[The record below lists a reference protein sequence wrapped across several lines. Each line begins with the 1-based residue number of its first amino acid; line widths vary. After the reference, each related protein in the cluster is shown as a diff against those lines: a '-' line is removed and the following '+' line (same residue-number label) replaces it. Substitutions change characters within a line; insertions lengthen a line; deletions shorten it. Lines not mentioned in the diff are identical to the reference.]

1 MAVSWRLE
9 GWRVRNLGGGWHVEV
24 DGSTEASGSEVCD
37 SGEASGSEV
46 GDSGAGEASG
56 AEVDDSIPSLH
67 NGSVCFS
74 Q

>member
-1 MAVSWRLE
+1 MLRWMASTSQ
-9 GWRVRNLGGGWHVEV
+9 EV
-24 DGSTEASGSEVCD
+24 DGMLRWMAQQKPQVLRCD

-74 Q
+74 R